1 MSSDEDVPLS
11 AGLSK
16 SVTATTGIAPGRMK
30 TVSAKQRQGQRIEA
44 AVEQQQ
50 KLQAAEAAEEAA
62 EEAGLS
68 KTVAPAAADDDDDDA
83 ESEEGEESGE
93 EGEESGEEG
102 LIWDKTHKDDENYLG
117 EDVFK
122 VEAIRSKRR
131 GAKGM
136 EYLIKWEG
144 YDSDVNSWEPA
155 EHVCDEDIAEYEE
168 KLLLARNKGRAF
180 VSTQQK
186 APAKRAPPP
195 RPNAEPPKKKRLVQI
210 DSDDDEHGDDGGEAE
225 VSASDEDEEE
235 DGVGD
240 DDEEATAE
248 AKRQAR
254 RDAKRLAKPTEA
266 KRPVGRPKGSVNA
279 KPGEK
284 RPVGRPKGS
293 KNAKP
298 DLAWPKPKSTAA
310 AKTARKPGK
319 ADDASPMRSHAAA
332 ATAVLPLRKRLPD
345 PKQGW
350 SQPAAAASE
359 EHPAFGGPPPI
370 EAVAPRKQ
378 NTGMLTKNS
387 GQLAEAARR
396 MGERKQSAGME
407 ANPNPTLTLTLTL
420 TLT

>member
-44 AVEQQQ
+44 AAEQQQ

-68 KTVAPAAADDDDDDA
+68 KTAAPAAAADDDDDA
-83 ESEEGEESGE
+83 ESE

-168 KLLLARNKGRAF
+168 KL
-180 VSTQQK
+180 
-186 APAKRAPPP
+186 KRFHTIQRP
-195 RPNAEPPKKKRLVQI
+195 RMVC
-210 DSDDDEHGDDGGEAE
+210 
-225 VSASDEDEEE
+225 
-235 DGVGD
+235 
-240 DDEEATAE
+240 
-248 AKRQAR
+248 
-254 RDAKRLAKPTEA
+254 RD
-266 KRPVGRPKGSVNA
+266 
-279 KPGEK
+279 
-284 RPVGRPKGS
+284 
-293 KNAKP
+293 
-298 DLAWPKPKSTAA
+298 
-310 AKTARKPGK
+310 
-319 ADDASPMRSHAAA
+319 
-332 ATAVLPLRKRLPD
+332 
-345 PKQGW
+345 
-350 SQPAAAASE
+350 
-359 EHPAFGGPPPI
+359 
-370 EAVAPRKQ
+370 
-378 NTGMLTKNS
+378 
-387 GQLAEAARR
+387 
-396 MGERKQSAGME
+396 
-407 ANPNPTLTLTLTL
+407 
-420 TLT
+420 

>member
-68 KTVAPAAADDDDDDA
+68 KTAAPAAADDDDDDA

-225 VSASDEDEEE
+225 VSASDEEEEE

-350 SQPAAAASE
+350 PQSAAAASE